1 LVDMA
6 AYDQYL
12 AGDLVNYSL
21 SKEDIAKNVRQLEHL
36 VKN

>member
-1 LVDMA
+1 MA

-21 SKEDIAKNVRQLEHL
+21 TDDDIAKNISELEKI
-36 VKN
+36 VK